1 MGKDKYNKKMTKKPE
16 ELEKTMKN
24 VLLITV
30 DQWSAAYLGCAG
42 NDEIL
47 TPSLDEL
54 ARYGIRY
61 TNAISTTPVCI
72 PARRELML
80 GVTSRTH
87 GDRVFCEDLRMPPD
101 IPPMAQVF
109 RDNGYQAV
117 AVGKLHV
124 FPQRD
129 RIGFDDVILHEEG
142 RHKAG
147 MAQDDYERFLAR
159 NGHAGEELSHGMCN
173 NNYFYR
179 PFHLDETMTPTNWA
193 TREMCETI
201 LRKDPNRPAFWY
213 LSYAAPHPPL
223 VPPQQYL
230 DFYKDTEFSEPL
242 MGEWTKTEASQLPF
256 GYQYYKNLYSWFDRK
271 ERTDMAKRAYYATCT
286 YIDHQIRLVVGTLR
300 EQGLLED
307 TVILFT
313 ADHGEM
319 LGTHG
324 LFGKFLM
331 YENSVKIPFILSPPA
346 DCGMVCNRVDDRIV
360 ELRDVM
366 PTLLTLA
373 GVEVPGYV
381 EGTSLTEEDS
391 REYSYGELWED
402 DRATRMIRTKEMK
415 LIYYP
420 VGNIRQLFDL
430 KKDPGERIDV
440 ASDPAYETVLEELTG
455 KLAEQMY
462 GSDLTF
468 LEGKK
473 LTGIPQKSYDFSASL
488 QDGNKLFQGRDML
501 LQRGIR

>member
-1 MGKDKYNKKMTKKPE
+1 MSGK
-16 ELEKTMKN
+16 KN
-24 VLLITV
+24 VLLITA
-30 DQWSAAYLGCAG
+30 DQWSGNYLGCAG
-42 NDEIL
+42 NREIL

-61 TNAISTTPVCI
+61 TNAVSTTPVCI

-80 GVTSRTH
+80 GLCSRKH
-87 GDRVFCEDLRMPPD
+87 GDRKFDESLTMPPD
-101 IPPMAQVF
+101 IPTMAQVF

-117 AVGKLHV
+117 CVGKLHV

-142 RHKAG
+142 RHKEG
-147 MAQDDYERFLAR
+147 MVQDDYERFVAHSGYAGLELA
-159 NGHAGEELSHGMCN
+159 HGMCN

-179 PFHLDETMTPTNWA
+179 PFHLPEEMTPTNWA
-193 TREMCETI
+193 TRQMCETI
-201 LRKDPNRPAFWY
+201 LRKDPTRPAFWY

-223 VPPQQYL
+223 APPQEYL
-230 DFYKDTEFSEPL
+230 DMYDDITFSEPPA
-242 MGEWTKTEASQLPF
+242 GEWTKQDSAILPF
-256 GYQYYKNLYSWFDRK
+256 GYNYYRNLYRFDSKRL
-271 ERTDMAKRAYYATCT
+271 TDITKKAYYASCT

-313 ADHGEM
+313 ADHGDM
-319 LGTHG
+319 LGTNG
-324 LFGKFLM
+324 LYGKFLM

-346 DCGMVCNRVDDRIV
+346 DCGMVCSREDDRIV

-373 GVEVPGYV
+373 GLKVPEHLDGV
-381 EGTSLTEEDS
+381 SLTEEDS

-402 DRATRMIRTKEMK
+402 DRATRMIRTKDMK

-430 KKDPGERIDV
+430 KKDPNELTDV
-440 ASDPAYETVLEELTG
+440 SGDPAYAGILEELTG
-455 KLAEQMY
+455 KLAENLY
-462 GSDLTF
+462 GSDLPF
-468 LEGKK
+468 VEDGRLKG
-473 LTGIPQKSYDFSASL
+473 LPQKKYDFFASL

>member
-1 MGKDKYNKKMTKKPE
+1 MAGK
-16 ELEKTMKN
+16 KN

-30 DQWSAAYLGCAG
+30 DQWAGEYLGCAG
-42 NDEIL
+42 NQEIL

-61 TNAISTTPVCI
+61 TNAVSTTPVCI

-80 GVTSRTH
+80 GVTSKTH
-87 GDRVFCEDLRMPPD
+87 GDRVFCENLKMPEN
-101 IPPMAQVF
+101 IPTMAQIF

-147 MAQDDYERFLAR
+147 MTQDDYERFLAR
-159 NGHAGEELSHGMCN
+159 NGCAGEEMAHGMCN

-179 PFHLDETMTPTNWA
+179 PFHLDETLTPTNWT
-193 TREMCETI
+193 TRQMCETI
-201 LRKDPNRPAFWY
+201 LRKDPSRPAFWY

-223 VPPQQYL
+223 TPPKEYL
-230 DFYKDTEFSEPL
+230 DMYEGVEFSQPIE
-242 MGEWTKTEASQLPF
+242 GEWTKREPECLPF

-271 ERTDMAKRAYYATCT
+271 QRKDIAKKAYYATCT
-286 YIDHQIRLVVGTLR
+286 YIDHQIRLIIGTLR

-331 YENSVKIPFILSPPA
+331 YENSVKFPFILSPTA
-346 DCGMVCNRVDDRIV
+346 DSGMVCNRTDDRIV

-366 PTLLTLA
+366 PTLLDLA
-373 GVEVPGYV
+373 GVEIPDWV
-381 EGTSLTEEDS
+381 EGVSLAGDAQ

-402 DRATRMIRTKEMK
+402 DRATRMIRTKEWK

-420 VGNIRQLFDL
+420 TGNIRQLFHLKEDPLECKDL
-430 KKDPGERIDV
+430 AE
-440 ASDPAYETVLEELTG
+440 DPAYSQILESLTHT
-455 KLAEQMY
+455 LRSHFY
-462 GSDLTF
+462 GSDL
-468 LEGKK
+468 K
-473 LTGIPQKSYDFSASL
+473 LIEENKLKGLPQKKYDFAASL

>member
-1 MGKDKYNKKMTKKPE
+1 MAHK
-16 ELEKTMKN
+16 KN

-30 DQWSAAYLGCAG
+30 DQWAGAYLGCAG
-42 NDEIL
+42 NREIL

-61 TNAISTTPVCI
+61 TNAVSTTPVCI
-72 PARRELML
+72 PARREMML

-87 GDRVFCEDLRMPPD
+87 GDRVFCETLTMPED
-101 IPPMAQVF
+101 IPSMAQIF
-109 RDNGYQAV
+109 RDNGYQAYG
-117 AVGKLHV
+117 VGKLHV

-147 MAQDDYERFLAR
+147 MVQDDYERFLAR
-159 NGHAGEELSHGMCN
+159 NGHAGEEMAHGMCN

-201 LRKDPNRPAFWY
+201 LRKDPSRPAFWY

-223 VPPQQYL
+223 APPKEYL
-230 DFYKDTEFSEPL
+230 EFYDNVEFTDPPV
-242 MGEWTKTEASQLPF
+242 GEWTNKEPSELPF
-256 GYQYYKNLYSWFDRK
+256 GFQYYKNLYSWFDSK
-271 ERTDMAKRAYYATCT
+271 ERRDIAKKAYYAACT

-300 EQGLLED
+300 EQSLLED
-307 TVILFT
+307 TIILFT

-346 DCGMVCNRVDDRIV
+346 DCNMVCNREDDRIV

-373 GVEVPGYV
+373 GIPVPDYV
-381 EGTSLTEEDS
+381 EGTSLTEDYE

-402 DRATRMIRTKEMK
+402 DRATRMIRTKTRK

-420 VGNIRQLFDL
+420 VGNMSQLFDL
-430 KKDPGERIDV
+430 EKDPMELTDV
-440 ASDPAYETVLEELTG
+440 AGDPAYARDLEELTE
-455 KLAEQMY
+455 KLISHLY
-462 GSDLTF
+462 GSDESF
-468 LEGKK
+468 LENGKLK
-473 LTGIPQKSYDFSASL
+473 GLPQKKYDFSASL

>member
-1 MGKDKYNKKMTKKPE
+1 MAG
-16 ELEKTMKN
+16 KN

-30 DQWSAAYLGCAG
+30 DQWSGNYLGCAG
-42 NDEIL
+42 NNEIL

-61 TNAISTTPVCI
+61 TNAVSTTPVCI

-87 GDRVFCEDLRMPPD
+87 KDRCFNENLRMPED
-101 IPPMAQVF
+101 IPSMAQVF
-109 RDNGYQAV
+109 RDHGYQAYC
-117 AVGKLHV
+117 VGKLHV

-142 RHKAG
+142 RHKQG
-147 MAQDDYERFLAR
+147 MAQDDYERFVARSGYAGLELA
-159 NGHAGEELSHGMCN
+159 HGMCN

-179 PFHLDETMTPTNWA
+179 PFHLPEDMTPTNWA
-193 TREMCETI
+193 TRQMCETI
-201 LRKDPNRPAFWY
+201 IRRDPGRPAFWY

-223 VPPQQYL
+223 APPKEYL
-230 DFYKDTEFSEPL
+230 DLYDDIEFSEPL
-242 MGEWTKTEASQLPF
+242 CGEWTKDDPDQLPF
-256 GYQYYKNLYSWFDRK
+256 GYRYYSNLYQFKTKRW
-271 ERTDMAKRAYYATCT
+271 TDITKKAYYASCT

-307 TVILFT
+307 TIILFT
-313 ADHGEM
+313 ADHGDM
-319 LGTHG
+319 LGTNG
-324 LFGKFLM
+324 LYGKFLM

-346 DCGMVCNRVDDRIV
+346 SCGMVCNREDDRIV

-373 GVEVPGYV
+373 GIEIPEGV
-381 EGTSLTEEDS
+381 EGVSLTKEDM
-391 REYSYGELWED
+391 RDYSYGELWED
-402 DRATRMIRTKEMK
+402 DRATRMVRTKEWK

-420 VGNIRQLFDL
+420 VGNISQLFHISEDPNELVNVAGRLEYEGIRRILTEKLVSHLYGADL
-430 KKDPGERIDV
+430 DLIKDGELV
-440 ASDPAYETVLEELTG
+440 GL
-455 KLAEQMY
+455 
-462 GSDLTF
+462 
-468 LEGKK
+468 
-473 LTGIPQKSYDFSASL
+473 PQKIYDFSASL

>member
-1 MGKDKYNKKMTKKPE
+1 MGGK
-16 ELEKTMKN
+16 KN

-30 DQWSAAYLGCAG
+30 DQWAGDYLGCAG
-42 NDEIL
+42 NSEIL

-61 TNAISTTPVCI
+61 TNAVSPTPVCI

-80 GVTSRTH
+80 GVASRTH
-87 GDRVFCEDLRMPPD
+87 GDRVFCENLRMPTD
-101 IPPMAQVF
+101 IPTMAQVF

-142 RHKAG
+142 RHKEG
-147 MAQDDYERFLAR
+147 MSQDDYERFLAR
-159 NGHAGEELSHGMCN
+159 NGHAGEEMAHGMCN

-179 PFHLDETMTPTNWA
+179 PFHMEETLTPTNWT
-193 TREMCETI
+193 TRQMCETI
-201 LRKDPNRPAFWY
+201 LRKDPCRPAFWY

-223 VPPQQYL
+223 APPQVYL
-230 DFYKDTEFSEPL
+230 DMYSDADFSRPAE
-242 MGEWTKTEASQLPF
+242 GEWTQKDAKELPF
-256 GYQYYKNLYSWFDRK
+256 GYQYYRNLYSWFDSK
-271 ERTDMAKRAYYATCT
+271 QRTDLAKKAYYATCT
-286 YIDHQIRLVVGTLR
+286 YIDHQIRLVIGTLR

-331 YENSVKIPFILSPPA
+331 YENSVKIPFILSPTA
-346 DCGMVCNRVDDRIV
+346 DSNLACNRTDDRIV

-373 GVEVPGYV
+373 GVKVPDWV
-381 EGTSLTEEDS
+381 EGISLTEEKV

-402 DRATRMIRTKEMK
+402 DRATRMIRTKEWK

-420 VGNIRQLFDL
+420 VGNIRQLFHLKEDPQEQIDL
-430 KKDPGERIDV
+430 AQNAEYREI
-440 ASDPAYETVLEELTG
+440 LEWLTD
-455 KLAEQMY
+455 KLKTQLY
-462 GSDLTF
+462 GSDLN
-468 LEGKK
+468 LVENGQLKG
-473 LTGIPQKSYDFSASL
+473 LPQKEYDFTASL
-488 QDGNKLFQGRDML
+488 RDGNKLFQGRDML

>member
-1 MGKDKYNKKMTKKPE
+1 MPKKLSCDIRSVTLVKKR
-16 ELEKTMKN
+16 N
-24 VLLITV
+24 VLLITA
-30 DQWSAAYLGCAG
+30 DQWSGNYLGCAG
-42 NDEIL
+42 NREIL

-61 TNAISTTPVCI
+61 TNAVSPTPVCI

-87 GDRVFCEDLRMPPD
+87 GDRKFCENLRMPAD
-101 IPPMAQVF
+101 IPTMAQVF
-109 RDNGYQAV
+109 RDNGYQAI

-124 FPQRD
+124 FPRRD

-142 RHKAG
+142 RHKEG
-147 MAQDDYERFLAR
+147 MKQDDYERFLAR
-159 NGHAGEELSHGMCN
+159 HGHAGEEMAHGMCN

-179 PFHLDETMTPTNWA
+179 PFHLDETFTPTNWA
-193 TREMCETI
+193 TREMCEQI
-201 LRKDPNRPAFWY
+201 LRRDPCKPAFWY

-223 VPPQQYL
+223 APPKEYL
-230 DFYKDTEFSEPL
+230 DFYSDAEFADPPMGDWNEKDPED
-242 MGEWTKTEASQLPF
+242 LPF
-256 GYQYYKNLYSWFDRK
+256 GYQYYRNLYAWFDSKQR
-271 ERTDMAKRAYYATCT
+271 RDMAKKAYYATCT
-286 YIDHQIRLVVGTLR
+286 YIDHQIRLVIGTLR

-373 GVEVPGYV
+373 GLEVPDYV
-381 EGTSLTEEDS
+381 EGTSLTEES
-391 REYSYGELWED
+391 QREYTYGELWED
-402 DRATRMIRTKEMK
+402 DRATRMIRTKEWK
-415 LIYYP
+415 LIYSP
-420 VGNIRQLFDL
+420 VGNIRQLFHISEDPNELHDL
-430 KKDPGERIDV
+430 ADDPSCAKR
-440 ASDPAYETVLEELTG
+440 LEEMTQQLIG
-455 KLAEQMY
+455 HLY
-462 GSDLTF
+462 GSDTAFIKDGRLVG
-468 LEGKK
+468 L
-473 LTGIPQKSYDFSASL
+473 PQKKYDFFASL

>member
-1 MGKDKYNKKMTKKPE
+1 MADR
-16 ELEKTMKN
+16 KN

-30 DQWSAAYLGCAG
+30 DQWSGEYLGCAG
-42 NDEIL
+42 NREIL

-87 GDRVFCEDLRMPPD
+87 GDRCFCEDLTMPRD
-101 IPPMAQVF
+101 IPSMAQVF
-109 RDNGYQAV
+109 RNNGYQAY

-147 MAQDDYERFLAR
+147 MTQDDYERFLAR
-159 NGHAGEELSHGMCN
+159 NGHAGEEMAHGMCN

-201 LRKDPNRPAFWY
+201 LRKDPSRPAFWY

-223 VPPQQYL
+223 APPREYL
-230 DFYKDTEFSEPL
+230 EFYDGAEFSDPP
-242 MGEWTKTEASQLPF
+242 MGEWTENEPSRLPY
-256 GYQYYKNLYSWFDRK
+256 GYQYYRNLYSWFDSK
-271 ERTDMAKRAYYATCT
+271 ERRNLAKKAYYATCT

-300 EQGLLED
+300 EKGLLED
-307 TVILFT
+307 TIILFT
-313 ADHGEM
+313 ADHGDM

-366 PTLLTLA
+366 PTLLSLA
-373 GVEVPGYV
+373 GVPVPDYV
-381 EGTSLTEEDS
+381 EGLSLTEDTC

-402 DRATRMIRTKEMK
+402 DRATRMIRTKNRK

-420 VGNIRQLFDL
+420 VGNIFQLFDL
-430 KKDPGERIDV
+430 EKDPNELKDV
-440 ASDPAYETVLEELTG
+440 AGEPSYRADLEYLQE
-455 KLAEQMY
+455 KLISHLY
-462 GSDLTF
+462 GSDCSLM
-468 LEGKK
+468 EDGKLK
-473 LTGIPQKSYDFSASL
+473 GLPQKKYDFSASL

>member
-1 MGKDKYNKKMTKKPE
+1 MA
-16 ELEKTMKN
+16 EKKN

-30 DQWSAAYLGCAG
+30 DQWSANYLGCAG
-42 NDEIL
+42 NNEIL

-54 ARYGIRY
+54 SRYGIRY
-61 TNAISTTPVCI
+61 SNAISSTPVCI

-80 GVTSRTH
+80 GVTSKTH
-87 GDRVFCEDLRMPPD
+87 GDRKFCETLPMPCD
-101 IPPMAQVF
+101 IPSMAQVF
-109 RDNGYQAV
+109 RNEGYQAV

-142 RHKAG
+142 RHKEG
-147 MAQDDYERFLAR
+147 MKQDDYERFLAR
-159 NGHAGEELSHGMCN
+159 NNHAGEEMAHGMCN

-179 PFHLDETMTPTNWA
+179 PFHLEEKYTATNWA
-193 TREMCETI
+193 TREMCEMI
-201 LRKDPNRPAFWY
+201 MRKDPTRPAFWY

-223 VPPQQYL
+223 APPKEYL
-230 DFYKDTEFSEPL
+230 EMYDQMEFSKPL
-242 MGEWTKTEASQLPF
+242 EGEWTKEDPEKLPF
-256 GYQYYKNLYSWFDRK
+256 AYQYYKNLYNWFDKNNRI
-271 ERTDMAKRAYYATCT
+271 DIAKKAYYATCT
-286 YIDHQIRLVVGTLR
+286 YIDHQLRLVIGTLR

-307 TVILFT
+307 TIILFT

-346 DCGMVCNRVDDRIV
+346 SCGMVCNRVDDRIV

-373 GVEVPGYV
+373 GLKVPDYV
-381 EGTSLTEEDS
+381 EGISLTEPDH
-391 REYSYGELWED
+391 REYTYGELWED
-402 DRATRMIRTKEMK
+402 DRATRMIRTKTRK

-420 VGNIRQLFDL
+420 VGNIFQLFDL
-430 KKDPGERIDV
+430 EKDPNELKDV
-440 ASDPAYETVLEELTG
+440 SGDPAYADCLNDLKAKLIKEL
-455 KLAEQMY
+455 Y
-462 GSDLTF
+462 GSDLSLIKDGK
-468 LEGKK
+468 LEG
-473 LTGIPQKSYDFSASL
+473 LPQKKYDFSASL

-501 LQRGIR
+501 LQRGYR